1 MSTLLIV
8 IIGLAGVL
16 LGYIIGKSGGFGN
29 NGLANLIAELERGK
43 QKINDLQAEIDEL
56 KSQRDSGTHVL
67 GFTSGAPVPVDFD
80 PELASAVI
88 GKKVEE
94 NDLKIIEGIGP
105 KIEELFKS
113 SGIMSWKRLSE
124 TSVDRCNEILM
135 KAGDRF
141 AFHNPTTWPRQARL
155 AYEGKWRDLKVW
167 QDSLAGG
174 LE

>member
-1 MSTLLIV
+1 MSTLLV
-8 IIGLAGVL
+8 VMIGLIGVV
-16 LGYIIGKSGGFGN
+16 LGYIIGKSGGFGK
-29 NGLANLIAELERGK
+29 NGLADLVTDLEHKKQIISELQSE
-43 QKINDLQAEIDEL
+43 INRL
-56 KSQRDSGTHVL
+56 KSRKDSGSHIL
-67 GFTSGAPVPVDFD
+67 GFTSHAPVPVDFD
-80 PELASAVI
+80 SELASSVI

-155 AYEGKWRDLKVW
+155 AYEGKWRDLKIW
-167 QDSLAGG
+167 QDSLQGG

>member
-1 MSTLLIV
+1 MSAVLVV
-8 IIGLAGVL
+8 IIGLIGVL
-16 LGYIIGKSGGFGN
+16 LGYIIGKSGGFGK
-29 NGLANLIAELERGK
+29 NGLADLVTELDHKKQRINELELELNSFK
-43 QKINDLQAEIDEL
+43 SKNDSSSHI
-56 KSQRDSGTHVL
+56 L
-67 GFTSGAPVPVDFD
+67 GFTSNEPIHADFD
-80 PELASAVI
+80 SELASSVI

-94 NDLKIIEGIGP
+94 NDLKVIEGIGP

-167 QDSLAGG
+167 QDSLVGG
-174 LE
+174 IE

>member
-1 MSTLLIV
+1 MSTLLVV
-8 IIGLAGVL
+8 IIGLIGVL

-29 NGLANLIAELERGK
+29 NTLANLITELDHKK
-43 QKINDLQAEIDEL
+43 QRLQELQTEIDEL
-56 KSQRDSGTHVL
+56 KSQKDSGSHIL
-67 GFTSGAPVPVDFD
+67 GFTSQAPVHADFD
-80 PELASAVI
+80 PELASSVI

-94 NDLKIIEGIGP
+94 NDLKVIEGIGP